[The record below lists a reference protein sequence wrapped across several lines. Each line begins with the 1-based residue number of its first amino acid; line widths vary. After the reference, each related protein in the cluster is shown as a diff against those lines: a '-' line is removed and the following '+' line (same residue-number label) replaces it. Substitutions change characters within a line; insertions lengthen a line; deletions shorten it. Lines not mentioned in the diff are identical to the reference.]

1 MEPKSRIFEG
11 KTLEEAVR
19 KGLEAFGLSRAEVMI
34 TTMQEGSGGFFGLG
48 GRPFKVRIQPRPGG
62 APRDVEERGPRS
74 ERGGRDRGGRGERDR
89 GGRGGRDRGGRG
101 GDRERAGRG
110 DRERGGAPVRA
121 EQGRGGRQEPR
132 REPARQSQ
140 TRGPERERGGR
151 GRGGSPE
158 RERGGSPE
166 RERGGSNERE
176 RGGTTE
182 REARRETPPAIEE
195 APQVIGQAPP
205 AAADSQPPVGARG
218 FEDRRRP
225 GDRRE
230 EPGDGPRGVDRR
242 SGEDRRQ
249 MMGAGGGEPGG
260 EGRRRRRRGRRG
272 GRGRRRGGAE
282 IVAGLE
288 SAMPPAGPATAEA
301 MASDLP
307 TEAGSHEPERFD
319 EPSVAEPTP
328 PSFQAE
334 SAAPPAAGETDWDR
348 MPSSWAHVPPTE
360 PGAPVGSYAPAE
372 PRGSREPREAKAAP
386 TLSGEELAATSR
398 QVTDDLFKAM
408 GFEGKV
414 TATLS
419 GPDKVE
425 VVVEVKDEEE
435 LLTGRKGET
444 RQALQHLL
452 NRMVNKGEGSRY
464 HLQLE
469 INDFWKRREIELAEM
484 ARSMAERAATTGQ
497 EQVSDFLN
505 AQERRIIH
513 VALREDA
520 RVKTYALGDGMIK
533 RLAVAPAHAETMG
546 GES

>member
-11 KTLEEAVR
+11 KTLEEAVG
-19 KGLEAFGLSRAEVMI
+19 KGLEALGLSRAEVMI
-34 TTMQEGSGGFFGLG
+34 TTMQEGSGGFFGIG
-48 GRPFKVRIQPRPGG
+48 GRPFRVRIQARPGG
-62 APRDVEERGPRS
+62 APRDVEERSSRS
-74 ERGGRDRGGRGERDR
+74 ERGGRERGGRGERER
-89 GGRGGRDRGGRG
+89 GGRGGRERGGRG
-101 GDRERAGRG
+101 GDRDRGGRG
-110 DRERGGAPVRA
+110 DRERGGAPARA
-121 EQGRGGRQEPR
+121 EGRGGRSESR
-132 REPARQSQ
+132 RDPARAPQA
-140 TRGPERERGGR
+140 RGPERERGGR
-151 GRGGSPE
+151 GRGGSA
-158 RERGGSPE
+158 ERGGSGE
-166 RERGGSNERE
+166 RERAGGGANERE
-176 RGGTTE
+176 R
-182 REARRETPPAIEE
+182 REA
-195 APQVIGQAPP
+195 APMRSSAGPDPMPP
-205 AAADSQPPVGARG
+205 AAAESQPPVGARG

-230 EPGDGPRGVDRR
+230 EEGQAPRGGDRR

-249 MMGAGGGEPGG
+249 MTGAGAGEPGG

-282 IVAGLE
+282 VPAGLE
-288 SAMPPAGPATAEA
+288 SPMPPTGPATAEA

-307 TEAGSHEPERFD
+307 TDIGSHEPSRTKEMG
-319 EPSVAEPTP
+319 
-328 PSFQAE
+328 SFE
-334 SAAPPAAGETDWDR
+334 SAPFSAT
-348 MPSSWAHVPPTE
+348 SS
-360 PGAPVGSYAPAE
+360 APAE
-372 PRGSREPREAKAAP
+372 EPLAPAVFANSEEFFEPPALAPPPAVESRGPRESHSREPREFHEP
-386 TLSGEELAATSR
+386 REPRSGPMLSGDELAATSR
-398 QVTDDLFKAM
+398 KVTDDLFRAM

-425 VVVEVKDEEE
+425 VVVEVSDDEE

-469 INDFWKRREIELAEM
+469 INDFWQRREAELAGM
-484 ARSMAERAATTGQ
+484 ARDMAERAAATGQ
-497 EQVSDFLN
+497 EQVTDFLN

-513 VALREDA
+513 VTLREDT

-546 GES
+546 GGET